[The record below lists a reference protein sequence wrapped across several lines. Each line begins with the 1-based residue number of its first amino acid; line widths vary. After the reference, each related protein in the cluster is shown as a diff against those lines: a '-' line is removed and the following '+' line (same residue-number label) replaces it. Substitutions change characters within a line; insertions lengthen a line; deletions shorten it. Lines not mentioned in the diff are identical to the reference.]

1 MIISL
6 ETLKTRIHGVVLNK
20 GEQGHVIDGLISK
33 LESLPESYD
42 ELLEF
47 ANGLSDLPVRADW
60 PYIEPNG
67 IEDIWEESDPSRHT
81 GTVASIDLEES
92 AQRVESAFLGSV
104 AGCVLGKPLEVMLSG
119 HEIRSA
125 LEAMGDWPLD
135 KYVSKRIED
144 FLPRVHNS
152 FPETAREFIQHVAPD
167 DDINYTIM
175 GMLILEEYGSG
186 FTHDNVQELWLKH
199 LNFQTTFGPER
210 TTLLR
215 AGTESLDRFNLAS
228 FLEKGGTGR
237 REPVKARPGH
247 LSVFNDFL
255 NPGDELCGA
264 AIRADAYGYACP
276 GRPQDAANMA
286 WMDASFTHN
295 RTGIYG
301 TMFIASA
308 IAMAQVTDD
317 RIQIIETAL
326 QYVPQRSRFHE
337 RVSACLEVVKA
348 ADSWEQAY
356 DRISDE
362 YGEYG
367 HCRIYQETGMLI
379 NTLNFAEDV
388 GHGICIQ
395 VSQGAD
401 TDSYGASAG
410 SLLGAYFGPGHLNSS
425 WIEPFND
432 DIHSGMAWFFERS
445 LSTLAA
451 RMGELPK
458 QIMPELLKKN

>member
-1 MIISL
+1 
-6 ETLKTRIHGVVLNK
+6 
-20 GEQGHVIDGLISK
+20 
-33 LESLPESYD
+33 
-42 ELLEF
+42 
-47 ANGLSDLPVRADW
+47 
-60 PYIEPNG
+60 
-67 IEDIWEESDPSRHT
+67 
-81 GTVASIDLEES
+81 
-92 AQRVESAFLGSV
+92 
-104 AGCVLGKPLEVMLSG
+104 
-119 HEIRSA
+119 
-125 LEAMGDWPLD
+125 
-135 KYVSKRIED
+135 
-144 FLPRVHNS
+144 
-152 FPETAREFIQHVAPD
+152 
-167 DDINYTIM
+167 
-175 GMLILEEYGSG
+175 
-186 FTHDNVQELWLKH
+186 
-199 LNFQTTFGPER
+199 
-210 TTLLR
+210 
-215 AGTESLDRFNLAS
+215 
-228 FLEKGGTGR
+228 
-237 REPVKARPGH
+237 
-247 LSVFNDFL
+247 
-255 NPGDELCGA
+255 
-264 AIRADAYGYACP
+264 
-276 GRPQDAANMA
+276 
-286 WMDASFTHN
+286 
-295 RTGIYG
+295 
-301 TMFIASA
+301 MFIASA

-458 QIMPELLKKN
+458 QIMPELLNKN